1 MPSSNEALKEF
12 ANKVFKIFCRILKP
26 VLRARLPC
34 ASNASHDEK
43 VAPWEASRGLCWRK
57 PRKLQMIKY
66 HEAFLKGYLELLLF
80 RQQYGI
86 IKVPKQINK
95 SLNEWLHN
103 QRTLIGEYKKQKVFY
118 NNLLNTK
125 SQVEPLTKSL
135 TLEFGFIITYYFL
148 VRSTSTACCENF
160 SSSVT
165 VMNTCDSRFKLQ
177 LTLEVRPRP
186 TIWNENKS

>member
-1 MPSSNEALKEF
+1 MELEEWTNRNQELDEQRRAEKRAVEAQK
-12 ANKVFKIFCRILKP
+12 N
-26 VLRARLPC
+26 
-34 ASNASHDEK
+34 
-43 VAPWEASRGLCWRK
+43 
-57 PRKLQMIKY
+57 
-66 HEAFLKGYLELLLF
+66 
-80 RQQYGI
+80 
-86 IKVPKQINK
+86 
-95 SLNEWLHN
+95 
-103 QRTLIGEYKKQKVFY
+103 KKQKVFY

-148 VRSTSTACCENF
+148 VRSTSTACCENI

-186 TIWNENKS
+186 TI